1 MSGEMFADYEFVK
14 TLIEK
19 TSTKNGL
26 KVIVRLNLKVY
37 LTGINTSE
45 SEVDYKRIQRH
56 PIIPDLNYRIAA

>member
-26 KVIVRLNLKVY
+26 KVFVRLNCNYEIITKCMI
-37 LTGINTSE
+37 INLIE
-45 SEVDYKRIQRH
+45 SKTHVSLIFQ
-56 PIIPDLNYRIAA
+56 